1 MTQKSSLSVV
11 VPWSNR
17 ESLRDTLAG
26 NQGWLTSDDVELII
40 VNCGGDALRLRS
52 IVDDFQRVPMKLIEL
67 PDHKF
72 NKSLALNIGI
82 HASSGHTM
90 FVLDADVI
98 LQSDPSTEL
107 MPLVDNDTFL
117 TIARVRESQVDE
129 PWWKLPDD
137 QVAGENNFIQA
148 MTETHSMEFR
158 WSDGTVTRINAY
170 RADICDESRAGPG
183 LIMAKREHLLRIEG
197 YNSELQLWG
206 WEDNDVEVRL
216 RRVLSLKHEDFG
228 RALHLTH
235 GNELRNLNGLDHRQS
250 DFENLVRVCKRY
262 SQGNFRGT
270 YSADVAAWW
279 PRAKHLGVCV
289 PRSRGWA

>member
-1 MTQKSSLSVV
+1 MTLKPILSVI

-17 ESLRDTLAG
+17 DSLRETLTG
-26 NQGWLTSDDVELII
+26 NQRWLMSDRVELII
-40 VNCGGDALRLRS
+40 VNCGGDPQRLRS
-52 IVDDFQRVPMKLIEL
+52 IVNDFQRIPAKLIEL
-67 PDHKF
+67 PDRKF

-82 HASSGHTM
+82 RASSGHTI

-98 LQSDPSTEL
+98 LQSDPITEL
-107 MPLVDNDTFL
+107 ISLVDDRTFL
-117 TIARVRESQVDE
+117 TLDRVREREIDE

-158 WSDGTVTRINAY
+158 WADGTLTRINAY
-170 RADICDESRAGPG
+170 RANICDESRAGPG

-197 YNSELQLWG
+197 YNSELELWG

-216 RRVLSLKHEDFG
+216 RRVLSLKHQDFG
-228 RALHLTH
+228 QALHLTH
-235 GNELRNLNGLDHRQS
+235 GNELRTLNGLDLRQS
-250 DFENLVRVCKRY
+250 DFENLARVCKRY
-262 SQGNFRGT
+262 SQGNFMGT

-289 PRSRGWA
+289 PRSRESV